1 MRDVALTRKHTR
13 VLEAVAAAQEADESP
28 CLARIA
34 ERVPLRPDLVEL
46 VAADL
51 SARGLLTFHGE
62 FPLEEESTYLPG
74 PEFRITGDGQRVLSA
89 ARAAIR

>member
-1 MRDVALTRKHTR
+1 MRNVALTRKHTR
-13 VLEAVAAAQEADESP
+13 VLEAVAAVQAADESP
-28 CLARIA
+28 SVARIA

-62 FPLEEESTYLPG
+62 FPPEDSPYLPG
-74 PEFRITGDGQRVLSA
+74 PEFRMTGDGHRVLSA
-89 ARAAIR
+89 ARAVVR

>member
-1 MRDVALTRKHTR
+1 MRNVALTRKHTR

-28 CLARIA
+28 SVARIA

-51 SARGLLTFHGE
+51 SAQGLLAFHGE
-62 FPLEEESTYLPG
+62 FPPDDSTFLPG
-74 PEFRITGDGQRVLSA
+74 PEFRITDDGQRVLSA

>member
-1 MRDVALTRKHTR
+1 MRNVALARKHIR
-13 VLEAVAAAQEADESP
+13 VLEAVAAAQAADEAP

-51 SARGLLTFHGE
+51 SARGLLAFHGE
-62 FPLEEESTYLPG
+62 FPPEDQTHLPG
-74 PEFRITGDGQRVLSA
+74 PEFRVTSAGQRVLSA
-89 ARAAIR
+89 TRTAPR